1 MNDKPELVISDD
13 AFESGGRLDLSHDAT
28 DEDVLI
34 VDIGGFEG
42 PLDVLLMLARTQK
55 VDLRNISIL
64 ELVEQYLNFIQEAHR
79 LRLELAA
86 EYLVMAAWLAYLKS
100 RLLLPPEEDEEQPSA
115 EELAARLQVRLQR
128 LDAMRD
134 AGARLMGRDRL
145 GRDVFARGA
154 PEGLKTVK
162 RATYDVTLYE
172 LLKAY
177 SMFARR
183 GKHVP
188 LTIHRRKV
196 FSLEEAV
203 ERLSRLIGAAI
214 EWTTLEAFLPE
225 ITEDAAPRRSSLAST
240 FAAVLELARQGR
252 ADIQQGDAFSP
263 IFIKGRAAE

>member
-1 MNDKPELVISDD
+1 VSEQITGHM
-13 AFESGGRLDLSHDAT
+13 T
-28 DEDVLI
+28 DEEFEGEATPQTPASGDVLI
-34 VDIGGFEG
+34 VDIAGFEG

-64 ELVEQYLNFIQEAHR
+64 ELVEQYLRFIHEARR

-115 EELAARLQVRLQR
+115 EELAARLQIRLQR
-128 LDAMRD
+128 LNAMRE
-134 AGARLMGRDRL
+134 AGARLLARDRL

-154 PEGLKTVK
+154 PEGVK
-162 RATYDVTLYE
+162 RIKHATYDVTLYE

-177 SMFARR
+177 SAFSQR

-188 LTIHRRKV
+188 LTILRRKV

-203 ERLSRLIGAAI
+203 ERLSRLIGTAI
-214 EWTTLEAFLPE
+214 DWTTLEAFLPE
-225 ITEDAAPRRSSLAST
+225 SNEEAAPRRSAVASL
-240 FAAVLELARQGR
+240 FAAALELARQGK
-252 ADIQQGDAFSP
+252 ADIQQSEHFSP
-263 IFIKGRAAE
+263 IFLKGRHEQ